1 MFAAHILQLK
11 SLPKPIDTSIVFFF
25 RLQKQQAAFTHPL
38 VQEFLWNRDCALDDF
53 QVKWGKIFFGWRPQR
68 FGCSVSQCD
77 CSDLE
82 ARTSWFSLDG
92 FCFCRCSERSC
103 CAFWPHSVRLVLES
117 SFKEAKLNRQID
129 AVALIEV
136 YYWNIKTTALVRTS
150 RLRFLWKCRRRK
162 MIENKVTK
170 KKKEKKR
177 YKFLRRFGSI
187 FMYIRIQSQQRHVW
201 QVALTFLCSN
211 PGAHTA
217 GRISVKQSECTSA
230 ASFIHRRVAFMIRD
244 LRDEFFPASLHVRRG
259 RPRSSCRQRGC
270 E

>member
-1 MFAAHILQLK
+1 MFASHILQLK
-11 SLPKPIDTSIVFFF
+11 SPPKPIDTSIVFYF

-38 VQEFLWNRDCALDDF
+38 VQEFLWNRDCALADF
-53 QVKWGKIFFGWRPQR
+53 QVKWGKIFSAGGLRDLAAVSRNVTVLIWRHEPL
-68 FGCSVSQCD
+68 GSVWMDSAFVAAH
-77 CSDLE
+77 SREWE
-82 ARTSWFSLDG
+82 AD
-92 FCFCRCSERSC
+92 
-103 CAFWPHSVRLVLES
+103 VRLVLES
-117 SFKEAKLNRQID
+117 SFKEAKLKRQID

-150 RLRFLWKCRRRK
+150 RLRFLWKCGRRK
-162 MIENKVTK
+162 MIENKIK
-170 KKKEKKR
+170 KKKR

-187 FMYIRIQSQQRHVW
+187 FIYIRIQSQQRHVW

-217 GRISVKQSECTSA
+217 ARISVKQSQCTSA
-230 ASFIHRRVAFMIRD
+230 ASLIHRRVAFMMRD